1 MNGVF
6 GRYLIVDVDSG
17 SGRRVEI
24 AEDVQRRRLGGA
36 GLGAHIV
43 SDLSSGEGD
52 ALSPE
57 APIAFVFSPLVG
69 TPLTT
74 SAKFAVVA
82 RSPLT
87 GMLNDAL
94 ASSHFAI
101 AGKRT
106 GHDAIVV
113 RGRGSEPLVVVIDD
127 DDIRTEPAGDLW
139 GRSAADTKREL
150 RSRLGSK
157 FRVAAIGP
165 AGEALVPFATVSH
178 DGRHAGRGGH
188 GAVLG
193 SKRVKAVAV
202 RGTST
207 VPVHDP
213 ERVLALAA
221 DLRARSFGP
230 ATEKYRELGTLSNLL
245 AFNALSA
252 LPTRNFQTA
261 SFAEASALSTD
272 EVDHLRSRTR
282 HYCANCTIGCGHIY
296 ATGEGDVRVEY
307 ENVFALG
314 PMCGVSDADGVLL
327 AGRRCDE
334 LGLDTISTGGTIA
347 FAMECVERG
356 WLDEPWLRFGSA
368 DALLRAIELTGTG
381 DGIGSLLRLGSRA
394 MAAGLGDEAR
404 AIAPHVKGLE
414 LPGYDPRTLQ
424 AMALG
429 LAVNARGA
437 DHNRSGAYEADFS
450 EEVDRLAGDARSAA
464 ACVRTEDD
472 AALIDSMILCKFLR
486 RAFLDP
492 REEWAEL
499 LNAVTGCD
507 YDADELSDVAA
518 EIVNQKK
525 RFNVAHGWARSD
537 DTLPPRLLDQPVG
550 LSGGTATATLTKER
564 LDAMI
569 QEYYRL
575 RGWSAD
581 GVPSDGDDP
590 NGELHERLGHG
601 AGRGANR

>member
-1 MNGVF
+1 LGPLCGV
-6 GRYLIVDVDSG
+6 
-17 SGRRVEI
+17 
-24 AEDVQRRRLGGA
+24 
-36 GLGAHIV
+36 
-43 SDLSSGEGD
+43 GD
-52 ALSPE
+52 PD
-57 APIAFVFSPLVG
+57 
-69 TPLTT
+69 
-74 SAKFAVVA
+74 AV
-82 RSPLT
+82 
-87 GMLNDAL
+87 
-94 ASSHFAI
+94 
-101 AGKRT
+101 
-106 GHDAIVV
+106 
-113 RGRGSEPLVVVIDD
+113 
-127 DDIRTEPAGDLW
+127 
-139 GRSAADTKREL
+139 L
-150 RSRLGSK
+150 RASRLC
-157 FRVAAIGP
+157 
-165 AGEALVPFATVSH
+165 
-178 DGRHAGRGGH
+178 DD
-188 GAVLG
+188 LG
-193 SKRVKAVAV
+193 V
-202 RGTST
+202 
-207 VPVHDP
+207 
-213 ERVLALAA
+213 
-221 DLRARSFGP
+221 
-230 ATEKYRELGTLSNLL
+230 
-245 AFNALSA
+245 
-252 LPTRNFQTA
+252 
-261 SFAEASALSTD
+261 
-272 EVDHLRSRTR
+272 
-282 HYCANCTIGCGHIY
+282 
-296 ATGEGDVRVEY
+296 
-307 ENVFALG
+307 
-314 PMCGVSDADGVLL
+314 
-327 AGRRCDE
+327 
-334 LGLDTISTGGTIA
+334 DTISAGGTIA

-381 DGIGSLLRLGSRA
+381 DGVGSLLRLGSRA

-472 AALIDSMILCKFLR
+472 AALIDSMVLCKFLR

-581 GVPSDGDDP
+581 GVPPDGDDP
-590 NGELHERLGHG
+590 NGELHERLRHG
-601 AGRGANR
+601 AGRGENR